1 MTLRDVTKYL
11 VGLGFLLVAA
21 DSCAT
26 NPAARGEL
34 RDRAAGY
41 EVTVLSD
48 GIPAPTY
55 THNGGTYVLGQL
67 GARYTLRVANHSG
80 RRVEAVMS
88 VDGRDIIDGK
98 PGDFRSKRGYLIPAW
113 GHVDI
118 DGWRISHVQA
128 AAFRFSSVP
137 DSYAARTGSARDV
150 GVIGVAIFPEQ
161 YIPPR
166 PVYRRPY
173 DVAPPPPWA
182 RNDDAESTRGGAG
195 APKAEEAAPSSPAP
209 SPAPAPATPHASSG
223 AIEDSLGSSRSAKD
237 RSSRPGLGT
246 EYGEAVASNIYEVD
260 FVRANASRPAML
272 LGLRYNDRAGLLAL
286 GIPVDHPYPTACDTD
301 QAMRATAQ
309 PFPAS
314 DRRFAAPPPGWF
326 RTCDW
331 Q

>member
-11 VGLGFLLVAA
+11 MGLGFLLMAA
-21 DSCAT
+21 DSCAAV
-26 NPAARGEL
+26 PATRGEL

-41 EVTVLSD
+41 ELTILID
-48 GIPAPTY
+48 GFPAPMY
-55 THNGGTYVLGQL
+55 THNGETYVLGQL

-80 RRVEAVMS
+80 RRIEAVMS
-88 VDGRDIIDGK
+88 VDGRDVIDGK
-98 PGDFRSKRGYLIPAW
+98 LGDFRSKRGYLIPAW

-161 YIPPR
+161 VIPPR
-166 PVYRRPY
+166 PSYRPY

-182 RNDDAESTRGGAG
+182 RGDEAESSSAG
-195 APKAEEAAPSSPAP
+195 RAAPQTAEAPP
-209 SPAPAPATPHASSG
+209 SPAPAAPQASREG
-223 AIEDSLGSSRSAKD
+223 DDRARSNHDAAK
-237 RSSRPGLGT
+237 SKRPGLGT
-246 EYGEAVASNIYEVD
+246 EYGEAVTSHIYEVD
-260 FVRANASRPAML
+260 FVRANAARPAML

-286 GIPVDHPYPTACDTD
+286 GIPVDHPYPTACDSD
-301 QAMRATAQ
+301 QVLRATAQ

-314 DRRFAAPPPGWF
+314 DRRFAAPPPGWL